1 MNKATSAYLDF
12 LRVIAAFG
20 VVLVHAN
27 LSWFSNGLFLPEQLG
42 HKLVMIFFVLSGYL
56 IAFTVHEKNKGAKRY
71 LVDRL
76 SRLYSVVL
84 PALVFT
90 YVLDSIGKYFHP
102 GFYIIQLAPDHQI
115 IRFFLNATFLSQIWG
130 LSTKPS
136 SNGPF
141 WSISYEFWYYMLF
154 WAYCYLKGKKRY
166 IGLIIICLITGIKI
180 LILFPVWVFG
190 VIAYRLSVKFRV
202 APKFGLMLFVISLVL
217 IVVLTFL
224 WDFSVFSKVFVF
236 GRPPLFFSS
245 RFVFDWIYGFVIAI
259 NLFAV
264 SHLRQKVVI
273 PALVI
278 NSIKNLS
285 AMTFSLYLYHLPLLI
300 FIAAF
305 IDFNKSSYIQIIPLL
320 VAVILIVN
328 ILSKITE
335 NQRDKIKLLINRFLD
350 SVRIRT
356 KNLV

>member
-1 MNKATSAYLDF
+1 MNKATSSYLDF

-20 VVLVHAN
+20 VLLVHAN

-56 IAFTVHEKNKGAKRY
+56 ISFTVHQKNKGSRRY

-84 PALVFT
+84 PALAFT
-90 YVLDSIGKYFHP
+90 YILDYMGEHFNP
-102 GFYIIQLAPDHQI
+102 AFYADQVAPDHQVL
-115 IRFFLNATFLSQIWG
+115 RFLLNATFLSQIWG

-154 WAYCYLKGKKRY
+154 WAYCYLEGKKRY
-166 IGLIIICLITGIKI
+166 ICLIIICLLIGIKI

-190 VIAYRLSVKFRV
+190 VIAYRMSAKFRLG
-202 APKFGLMLFVISLVL
+202 PKIALTVFAISLAL
-217 IVVLTFL
+217 IIVLTFI
-224 WDFSVFSKVFVF
+224 WDFSFFSKTFVF

-245 RFVFDWIYGFVIAI
+245 RFVFDWIYGLIVAI
-259 NLFAV
+259 NVFSVNFLRSAV
-264 SHLRQKVVI
+264 KI
-273 PALVI
+273 PGFIVKAVK
-278 NSIKNLS
+278 SLS

-300 FIAAF
+300 FIAALIPF
-305 IDFNKSSYIQIIPLL
+305 DRSSYLQIIPLL
-320 VAVILIVN
+320 IGVVIIVSV
-328 ILSKITE
+328 LSKITE
-335 NQRDKIKLLINRFLD
+335 NQRGRLKALFNQR
-350 SVRIRT
+350 S
-356 KNLV
+356 